1 MTAKFK
7 LASNGLLAGAFF
19 ILSAVGANASSFYEG
34 KTLSLIVANAPG
46 GGYDANARVLARYM
60 PRYIPGNPTIVVKN
74 MPGAGGLAAAN
85 HMFSRE
91 APDGLTFALLSR
103 STPLQPLM
111 GVEAA
116 RFKSED
122 FTWLGTASSYADNAY
137 FLITMAGTPYKT
149 AEDLKKKNT
158 EKPAQF
164 GGLAAGGTDTDIV
177 LLAKEVLKFNIN
189 LVRGYKASA
198 DIGIAMERGEI
209 DGRSIGWAALQIGS
223 YANYVKEGK
232 LNYLVQFGRETRW
245 PKMAHVPTARE
256 LAPTPED
263 RALIEL
269 VEFPLQIT
277 YPFVAPPNVP
287 KDRAEIL
294 QKAFM
299 QTFKDPDYLA
309 EAEKLGFDVSPLD
322 GQKVKSMLAKA
333 SQTPPAVV
341 QRYKDLLE
349 PPN

>member
-1 MTAKFK
+1 MRVTLKPVTYGFLAGVFC
-7 LASNGLLAGAFF
+7 LASTP
-19 ILSAVGANASSFYEG
+19 GANASSFYEG
-34 KTLSLIVANAPG
+34 KTISLIVANAPG

-60 PRYIPGNPTIVVKN
+60 PRYIPGSPTIVVKN
-74 MPGAGGLAAAN
+74 MPGAGGLVAAN
-85 HMFSRE
+85 HMFAKE
-91 APDGLTFALLSR
+91 TPDGLTFALLSR
-103 STPLQPLM
+103 SSPLQPLM

-149 AEDLKKKNT
+149 VEDLKKRT
-158 EKPAQF
+158 DKPAQF

-177 LLAKEVLKFNIN
+177 LLAKEVLQLNIN

-245 PKMAHVPTARE
+245 PKMSHVPTARE
-256 LAPTPED
+256 LAATPED

-277 YPFVAPPNVP
+277 YPFVAPPGVP
-287 KDRAEIL
+287 ADRAEIL
-294 QKAFM
+294 KTAFM
-299 QTFKDPDYLA
+299 KTFKDPDYLA

-322 GQKVKSMLAKA
+322 GDKVKSMLQRAA
-333 SQTPPAVV
+333 QTPPAVI
-341 QRYKDLLE
+341 QRYKNLLE
-349 PPN
+349 PPK

>member
-1 MTAKFK
+1 MSARFK
-7 LASNGLLAGAFF
+7 LVSRGLFAGVLVA
-19 ILSAVGANASSFYEG
+19 LSASGANAASFYEG

-60 PRYIPGNPTIVVKN
+60 PRYIPGNPVIIVKN
-74 MPGAGGLAAAN
+74 MPGAGGLVAAN
-85 HMFSRE
+85 HVYSVA

-103 STPLQPLM
+103 SNPLQPLM

-116 RFKSED
+116 RYKPEN

-137 FLITMAGTPYKT
+137 FLITMEKSGLKT
-149 AEDLKKKNT
+149 VADLKKAD
-158 EKPAQF
+158 KPAQF

-177 LLAKEVLKFNIN
+177 LAAKEILKLNIN

-223 YANYVKEGK
+223 YANYVKEKK
-232 LNYLVQFGRETRW
+232 LNYLVQFGRATRW
-245 PKMAHVPTARE
+245 PKMPDVPTARE

-263 RALIEL
+263 RTLIEL

-277 YPFVAPPNVP
+277 YPFVAPPGVP
-287 KDRAEIL
+287 ADRAEIL
-294 QKAFM
+294 QTAFM
-299 QTFKDPDYLA
+299 KTFKDPDYLA
-309 EAEKLGFDVSPLD
+309 EAEKMGFDVSPLD
-322 GQKVKSMLAKA
+322 GPTVKSMLEKAAK
-333 SQTPPAVV
+333 TPPDVIK
-341 QRYKDLLE
+341 RYKETLE
-349 PPN
+349 YQE

>member
-1 MTAKFK
+1 MRAGFAR
-7 LASNGLLAGAFF
+7 ASRGLLAGAFCA
-19 ILSAVGANASSFYEG
+19 LSALGAQASSFYEG
-34 KTLSLIVANAPG
+34 KQISLIVANAPG

-60 PRYIPGNPTIVVKN
+60 SRYIPGNPTIIVKN
-74 MPGAGGLAAAN
+74 MPGAGGLVAAN
-85 HMFSRE
+85 NMFSRE
-91 APDGLTFALLSR
+91 APDGLTIALLSR

-111 GVEAA
+111 GVDAA
-116 RFKSED
+116 RFKPEE

-137 FLITMAGTPYKT
+137 FLISMAGTPYKNV
-149 AEDLKKKNT
+149 AALKDSG
-158 EKPAQF
+158 KPAQF

-209 DGRSIGWAALQIGS
+209 DGRSIGWAALQLGS

-232 LNYLVQFGRETRW
+232 LNFLVQFGRETRW
-245 PKMAHVPTARE
+245 PKMPDVPTARE

-263 RALIEL
+263 KALIEL

-277 YPFVAPPNVP
+277 YPFVAPPGVP
-287 KDRAEIL
+287 ADRAKIL
-294 QKAFM
+294 QTAFM
-299 QTFKDPDYLA
+299 QTFKDPEYLA
-309 EAEKLGFDVSPLD
+309 EAQKLGFDVSPLD
-322 GQKVKSMLAKA
+322 GEKVLSMLKRV

-349 PPN
+349 PPK

>member
-1 MTAKFK
+1 MRAVFK
-7 LASNGLLAGAFF
+7 PATGLFAGAF
-19 ILSAVGANASSFYEG
+19 LLASAFGANAASFYEG
-34 KTLSLIVANAPG
+34 KTISLIVANAPG

-60 PRYIPGNPTIVVKN
+60 PRYIAGNPTIIVKN
-74 MPGAGGLAAAN
+74 MPGAGGLVAAN
-85 HMFSRE
+85 HLFNKE

-103 STPLQPLM
+103 SSPLQPLM

-116 RFKSED
+116 RFKPED

-137 FLITMAGTPYKT
+137 FLITMASTPYKT
-149 AEDLKKKNT
+149 VEDLKKAD
-158 EKPAQF
+158 KPAQF

-263 RALIEL
+263 KALIEL

-277 YPFVAPPNVP
+277 YPFVAPPGVP
-287 KDRAEIL
+287 ADRAEIL
-294 QKAFM
+294 KTAFM
-299 QTFKDPDYLA
+299 KTFQDPDYLA
-309 EAEKLGFDVSPLD
+309 EAQKLGFDVSPLD
-322 GQKVKSMLAKA
+322 GEKVRSMLIKA
-333 SQTPPAVV
+333 FQTPPSVV
-341 QRYKDLLE
+341 QRYKELLE
-349 PPN
+349 PPK

>member
-1 MTAKFK
+1 MKVEFR
-7 LASNGLLAGAFF
+7 LASCGLLAGAMV
-19 ILSAVGANASSFYEG
+19 LANVLGANASSFYEG
-34 KTLSLIVANAPG
+34 KTISLIVANAPG

-60 PRYIPGNPTIVVKN
+60 PRYIPGNPSIIVKN
-74 MPGAGGLAAAN
+74 MPGAGGLVAAN
-85 HMFSRE
+85 HMFNKE

-103 STPLQPLM
+103 SSPLQPLM

-116 RFKSED
+116 RFKPED

-137 FLITMAGTPYKT
+137 FLITMADTPYKT
-149 AEDLKKKNT
+149 AEDLKKT
-158 EKPAQF
+158 DKPAQF

-223 YANYVKEGK
+223 YSNYVKDGK

-277 YPFVAPPNVP
+277 YPFVGPPGVP
-287 KDRAEIL
+287 ADRAEIL
-294 QKAFM
+294 KTAFM
-299 QTFKDPDYLA
+299 KTFQDPDYLA
-309 EAEKLGFDVSPLD
+309 EAQKLGFDVSPLD
-322 GQKVKSMLAKA
+322 GEKVRSMLIKA
-333 SQTPPAVV
+333 FQTPASVI

-349 PPN
+349 PPK

>member
-1 MTAKFK
+1 L
-7 LASNGLLAGAFF
+7 LASALGAGA
-19 ILSAVGANASSFYEG
+19 ASFYEG

-74 MPGAGGLAAAN
+74 MPGAGGLVAAN
-85 HMFSRE
+85 HMFTKE
-91 APDGLTFALLSR
+91 TADGLTFALLSR

-116 RFKSED
+116 RFKPED

-149 AEDLKKKNT
+149 AEDLKKKGDR
-158 EKPAQF
+158 PAQF

-223 YANYVKEGK
+223 YASYVKEGK
-232 LNYLVQFGRETRW
+232 LNFLVQFGRETRW
-245 PKMAHVPTARE
+245 PKMANVPTARE

-263 RALIEL
+263 KALIEL

-277 YPFVAPPNVP
+277 YPFVAPPGVP
-287 KDRAEIL
+287 ADRAKIL
-294 QKAFM
+294 QTAFM

-322 GQKVKSMLAKA
+322 GEKVLSLLKRVA
-333 SQTPPAVV
+333 QTPPSVI

-349 PPN
+349 PN

>member
-1 MTAKFK
+1 MANPKTSLLGA
-7 LASNGLLAGAFF
+7 LAGITLALAGGSAAADNFF
-19 ILSAVGANASSFYEG
+19 DG
-34 KTLSLIVANAPG
+34 KQISLIVANAPG

-60 PRYIPGNPTIVVKN
+60 PRYIPGNPTIIVKN
-74 MPGAGGLAAAN
+74 MPGAGGLTAAN
-85 HMFSRE
+85 HIYSIA
-91 APDGLTFALLSR
+91 APDGLTFGLLSR
-103 STPLQPLM
+103 SNPLQPLM

-116 RFKSED
+116 RFKPEN

-137 FLITMAGTPYKT
+137 FLITMDKSGIKT
-149 AEDLKKKNT
+149 VDDLKKKDG
-158 EKPAQF
+158 KAAQF

-177 LLAKEVLKFNIN
+177 MAAKEILKLNIN
-189 LVRGYKASA
+189 VVRGYKASA

-209 DGRSIGWAALQIGS
+209 DGRSIGWAAMQIGS
-223 YANYVKEGK
+223 YANFVKEGR

-269 VEFPLQIT
+269 IEFPLQIT

-287 KDRAEIL
+287 ADRAQIL
-294 QKAFM
+294 QEAFM

-322 GQKVKSMLAKA
+322 HVKVRSMLEKV
-333 SQTPPAVV
+333 SQTPPEVIK
-341 QRYKDLLE
+341 RYKETLDYQ
-349 PPN
+349 